1 MTRHA
6 PKPYSAFTLRGAQ
19 CDMLMY
25 DAQHTREHA
34 ERLEKGRSY
43 LVATRIL
50 SVDVGQMA
58 PKLANIAGKKSR
70 Q

>member
-1 MTRHA
+1 
-6 PKPYSAFTLRGAQ
+6 
-19 CDMLMY
+19 MY